1 MTPPSSRYTGCC
13 PAVCTLCGLAAS
25 PTSVHHVLKRPA
37 LGEGGGDSTPA
48 RLDALPAA
56 VWVVVLRAMQ
66 RAGSVR
72 PPWAAGA
79 GRSVDGR
86 TCCRF
91 ALLHCNVYRN
101 RIESK
106 SRFFAKIESKSIENR
121 NNHIVTSLEKIAIFD
136 FDYRHRPSLPVYNFC
151 PLHLPCLHSLAHPP
165 IALYSARL

>member
-1 MTPPSSRYTGCC
+1 MAVAYPSPPLPSCIPSRHSVITISLTARPRDIRSRYVATGH
-13 PAVCTLCGLAAS
+13 PPRR
-25 PTSVHHVLKRPA
+25 PTS
-37 LGEGGGDSTPA
+37 
-48 RLDALPAA
+48 PAA